1 MFKRFIFDEYI
12 KKIKMIKK
20 ILFFFLFSLNF
31 YSQNKYE
38 YLGALKLNGDDK
50 TIISYRLVFTENKG
64 KIAGYSLTDLGGN
77 HETKNKISGVYNE
90 KTKNLNFKEEDVLYT
105 KSPLNEDVFC
115 FVNFSGKVKL
125 IDEKNKIEGEFKGFF
140 KNKTKCIDGTITLI
154 GAKKIYKLLEKINS
168 KIQKSKKIDEVTK
181 TKYNPVT
188 ILDSLKVNN
197 LSKDQNLNVFVKS
210 DKIQLEVWDSKV
222 EDGDII
228 DLFQNGKRILNN
240 YTVLNKKLVLNIKLE
255 SEKNVFRIE
264 AISEGEMKPNTAMIQ
279 LIDDDR
285 TYELSTN
292 LKKGEKTSI
301 TIVKK

>member
-1 MFKRFIFDEYI
+1 
-12 KKIKMIKK
+12 MIKK

-31 YSQNKYE
+31 YPQSKYE

-77 HETKNKISGVYNE
+77 HETKNKISGFYNE

-115 FVNFSGKVKL
+115 FVNFAGKVKL
-125 IDEKNKIEGEFKGFF
+125 IDEKNKIDGDFKGFF

-154 GAKKIYKLLEKINS
+154 GARKIYKLLNKINS

-264 AISEGEMKPNTAMIQ
+264 AISEGERKPNTAMIQ

-301 TIVKK
+301 TIVRK